1 MYDSGQADIYSFN
14 LLKTLHMAHN
24 AWDDVTTEMIEN
36 CWNHAD
42 IQCDPIVLH
51 ILLTL
56 IQKGWNVIHAFADPS
71 SGTTLPQAK
80 DALKKIFSDQYNDDY
95 WRPALKVVTETEPD
109 EDACPLA
116 KALQQKSNLKKPF
129 TPIKYTK
136 AAADVASAIK
146 ELKQR
151 KRIFDG
157 ALSADTFIELEI
169 EREVEVVPVR
179 TDDEL
184 VAEVLRE
191 QAIERG
197 EIVEREDEPN
207 RSEEHTS
214 ELQSRP

>member
-1 MYDSGQADIYSFN
+1 MGHYKLVTSALYVDLFYQTDWAFALNNNGFWCIITDTILMYDSGQADIYSFN
-14 LLKTLHMAHN
+14 LLKTLHMAHD
-24 AWDDVTTEMIEN
+24 AWDDVTTETIEN

-109 EDACPLA
+109 EDACPLV

-151 KRIFDG
+151 K
-157 ALSADTFIELEI
+157 
-169 EREVEVVPVR
+169 
-179 TDDEL
+179 
-184 VAEVLRE
+184 
-191 QAIERG
+191 
-197 EIVEREDEPN
+197 
-207 RSEEHTS
+207 
-214 ELQSRP
+214 